1 MDSTLRVL
9 YIARDES
16 RWVFR
21 GPHYFQR
28 QLARVAR
35 VHFRRRPG
43 SIQEILQEA
52 PFRPDLIML
61 HMQPFNAAPEVTGL
75 GETEIPKAMYI
86 EDVHYRPKD
95 VAAFVR
101 ENGIRIVFCP
111 YREHFHRYQSQIADC
126 FVWLPHC
133 VEPEVFRDWG
143 QEKEIDLLL
152 TGQIVTPYY
161 PVRKAMLERFRD
173 RPGFVWHGHPGYVDV
188 ADDDP
193 RFLVGTRY
201 AREIN
206 RAKLFL
212 TCGSKWQLP
221 LAKYFE
227 GPACMSCVLGP
238 GGADFADLGFVDG
251 DTFAACTVDDFEQRA
266 RELLGDPA
274 SLARITRRGHEMVMD
289 RHTTAVRVRE
299 FVDAI
304 QKRL

>member
-1 MDSTLRVL
+1 MGRTLRLL

-21 GPHYFQR
+21 GPHHFQ
-28 QLARVAR
+28 QELARVAP
-35 VHFRRRPG
+35 VHFCRRAGP
-43 SIQEILQEA
+43 IEEILKEA

-61 HMQPFNAAPEVTGL
+61 HMQPFNFAPVVTGL
-75 GETEIPKAMYI
+75 DTIEIPKAMYI

-95 VAAFVR
+95 VAAFVQ
-101 ENGIRIVFCP
+101 ENGIRIVLCP
-111 YREHFHRYQSQIADC
+111 YREHFHRFLAQIADR

-133 VEPEVFRDWG
+133 VDPDVFRDYG

-152 TGQIVTPYY
+152 MGQIVPMYY

-193 RFLVGTRY
+193 RFLVGRRY

-227 GPACMSCVLGP
+227 GPACMSCVLAP
-238 GGADFADLGFVDG
+238 GGADFPDLGFVDG
-251 DTFAACTVDDFEQRA
+251 ETFAACTIEDFHERAEQ
-266 RELLGDPA
+266 LLQDLGT
-274 SLARITRRGHEMVMD
+274 LAHITRRGHEMVMD

-299 FVDAI
+299 FLAALRE
-304 QKRL
+304 RL